1 MITVA
6 VTGSVP
12 TRDQHPGLPHTP
24 AEIADATYDCYR
36 AGAAIVHI
44 HVRDPET
51 GVATYRLELFRECV
65 ERIREKYDI
74 LINLTTSGNNI
85 PRKNVI
91 EERLEPVEL
100 GTELCSL
107 DIGSLN
113 LGYRPAVFQN
123 PSDWSLAA
131 AQRMRERGVKPEIEV
146 FDMGHAWQARAMIE
160 QGLFDDPP
168 ALSMGARFAACVGLA
183 ATSINVVVAVL
194 LGGTSG
200 FIGGRFDLAVQ
211 RFVDAWMAF
220 PGLLLLLTVMSIVG
234 RGTPQMI
241 VTLGIA
247 GGIVGSRRVR
257 GTVIVVQENDYFQAA
272 ESIGSSKWR
281 TVIQHVLARR
291 ASLDGPVAATGA
303 TGYIGSH
310 VVKNLVPS
318 RLR

>member
-65 ERIREKYDI
+65 ERIREKCDI

-123 PSDWSLAA
+123 PSDWSLTA
-131 AQRMRERGVKPEIEV
+131 AQRMRERGVK
-146 FDMGHAWQARAMIE
+146 
-160 QGLFDDPP
+160 
-168 ALSMGARFAACVGLA
+168 AAY
-183 ATSINVVVAVL
+183 
-194 LGGTSG
+194 SG
-200 FIGGRFDLAVQ
+200 E
-211 RFVDAWMAF
+211 
-220 PGLLLLLTVMSIVG
+220 P
-234 RGTPQMI
+234 
-241 VTLGIA
+241 
-247 GGIVGSRRVR
+247 
-257 GTVIVVQENDYFQAA
+257 FQ
-272 ESIGSSKWR
+272 
-281 TVIQHVLARR
+281 
-291 ASLDGPVAATGA
+291 
-303 TGYIGSH
+303 
-310 VVKNLVPS
+310 
-318 RLR
+318 

>member
-1 MITVA
+1 MSKHMITVA

-65 ERIREKYDI
+65 ERIREKCDI

-168 ALSMGARFAACVGLA
+168 YVQICMGVRWGIEGTPENLLLMRKQLPADIPWSVLGVGRAQLPLITMA
-183 ATSINVVVAVL
+183 VILGGHVRVGFEDNLYLRKGVL
-194 LGGTSG
+194 LESNAQMVEAAANIIQQQQGEVATTT
-200 FIGGRFDLAVQ
+200 
-211 RFVDAWMAF
+211 DARQ
-220 PGLLLLLTVMSIVG
+220 I
-234 RGTPQMI
+234 
-241 VTLGIA
+241 LGI
-247 GGIVGSRRVR
+247 
-257 GTVIVVQENDYFQAA
+257 N
-272 ESIGSSKWR
+272 
-281 TVIQHVLARR
+281 
-291 ASLDGPVAATGA
+291 
-303 TGYIGSH
+303 
-310 VVKNLVPS
+310 
-318 RLR
+318 

>member
-1 MITVA
+1 MSKHMITVA

-51 GVATYRLELFRECV
+51 GVPTYRLELFRECV
-65 ERIREKYDI
+65 ERIRDKCDI

-168 ALSMGARFAACVGLA
+168 YVQICMGVRWGIEGTPENLLLMRKQLPADIPWSVLGVGRAQLPLITMA
-183 ATSINVVVAVL
+183 VILGGHVRVGFEDNLYLRKGVL
-194 LGGTSG
+194 LESNAQMVEAAAN
-200 FIGGRFDLAVQ
+200 IIQQQQ
-211 RFVDAWMAF
+211 REVATTTDARQ
-220 PGLLLLLTVMSIVG
+220 I
-234 RGTPQMI
+234 
-241 VTLGIA
+241 LGI
-247 GGIVGSRRVR
+247 
-257 GTVIVVQENDYFQAA
+257 N
-272 ESIGSSKWR
+272 
-281 TVIQHVLARR
+281 
-291 ASLDGPVAATGA
+291 
-303 TGYIGSH
+303 
-310 VVKNLVPS
+310 
-318 RLR
+318 

>member
-65 ERIREKYDI
+65 ERIREKCDI

-123 PSDWSLAA
+123 PSDWSLTA
-131 AQRMRERGVKPEIEV
+131 AQRMRERGVKLRIPV
-146 FDMGHAWQARAMIE
+146 N
-160 QGLFDDPP
+160 
-168 ALSMGARFAACVGLA
+168 LS
-183 ATSINVVVAVL
+183 SDS
-194 LGGTSG
+194 GGTLPLPTRQASSRCWLEVVSLVLPRG
-200 FIGGRFDLAVQ
+200 
-211 RFVDAWMAF
+211 
-220 PGLLLLLTVMSIVG
+220 VG
-234 RGTPQMI
+234 Q
-241 VTLGIA
+241 GIF
-247 GGIVGSRRVR
+247 G
-257 GTVIVVQENDYFQAA
+257 
-272 ESIGSSKWR
+272 
-281 TVIQHVLARR
+281 
-291 ASLDGPVAATGA
+291 
-303 TGYIGSH
+303 
-310 VVKNLVPS
+310 
-318 RLR
+318 

>member
-1 MITVA
+1 MSKHMITVA

-51 GVATYRLELFRECV
+51 GVPTYRLELFRECV
-65 ERIREKYDI
+65 ERIRDKCDI

-168 ALSMGARFAACVGLA
+168 YVQICMGVRWGIEGTPENLLLMRKQLPADIPWSVLGVGRAQLPLITMA
-183 ATSINVVVAVL
+183 VILGGHVRVGFEDNLYLRKGVL
-194 LGGTSG
+194 LESNAQMVEAAANIIQQQQGEVATTT
-200 FIGGRFDLAVQ
+200 
-211 RFVDAWMAF
+211 DARQ
-220 PGLLLLLTVMSIVG
+220 I
-234 RGTPQMI
+234 
-241 VTLGIA
+241 LGI
-247 GGIVGSRRVR
+247 
-257 GTVIVVQENDYFQAA
+257 N
-272 ESIGSSKWR
+272 
-281 TVIQHVLARR
+281 
-291 ASLDGPVAATGA
+291 
-303 TGYIGSH
+303 
-310 VVKNLVPS
+310 
-318 RLR
+318 

>member
-1 MITVA
+1 MSKHMITVA

-51 GVATYRLELFRECV
+51 GVPTYRLELFRECV
-65 ERIREKYDI
+65 ERIRDKCDI

-85 PRKNVI
+85 PRKNVV

-168 ALSMGARFAACVGLA
+168 YVQICMGVRWGIEGTPENLLLMRKQLPADIPWSVLGVGRAQLPLITMA
-183 ATSINVVVAVL
+183 VILGGHVRVGFEDNLYLRKGVL
-194 LGGTSG
+194 LESNAQMVEAAAN
-200 FIGGRFDLAVQ
+200 IIQQQQ
-211 RFVDAWMAF
+211 REVATTTDARQ
-220 PGLLLLLTVMSIVG
+220 I
-234 RGTPQMI
+234 
-241 VTLGIA
+241 LGI
-247 GGIVGSRRVR
+247 
-257 GTVIVVQENDYFQAA
+257 N
-272 ESIGSSKWR
+272 
-281 TVIQHVLARR
+281 
-291 ASLDGPVAATGA
+291 
-303 TGYIGSH
+303 
-310 VVKNLVPS
+310 
-318 RLR
+318 

>member
-1 MITVA
+1 MSKHIITVA

-51 GVATYRLELFRECV
+51 GVPTYRLELFRECV
-65 ERIREKYDI
+65 ERIRDKCDI

-91 EERLEPVEL
+91 EERLQPVEL

-123 PSDWSLAA
+123 PSDWSSAA

-146 FDMGHAWQARAMIE
+146 FDAGHAWQARSMIE

-168 ALSMGARFAACVGLA
+168 YVQICMGVKWGIEGTPENLLHVRKQLPADIPWSVLGVGRAQLPLITMA
-183 ATSINVVVAVL
+183 VILGGHVRVGFEDNLYLRKGVL
-194 LGGTSG
+194 LESNAQMVEVAANV
-200 FIGGRFDLAVQ
+200 IQQQQ
-211 RFVDAWMAF
+211 REVATTADARR
-220 PGLLLLLTVMSIVG
+220 I
-234 RGTPQMI
+234 
-241 VTLGIA
+241 LGIA
-247 GGIVGSRRVR
+247 
-257 GTVIVVQENDYFQAA
+257 
-272 ESIGSSKWR
+272 
-281 TVIQHVLARR
+281 
-291 ASLDGPVAATGA
+291 
-303 TGYIGSH
+303 
-310 VVKNLVPS
+310 
-318 RLR
+318 

>member
-1 MITVA
+1 MSKHMITVA

-24 AEIADATYDCYR
+24 AEIADATYDCYQ

-65 ERIREKYDI
+65 ERIREKCDI

-168 ALSMGARFAACVGLA
+168 YVQICMGVRWGIEGTPENLLLMRKQLPADIPWSVLGVGRAQLPLITMA
-183 ATSINVVVAVL
+183 VILGGHVRVGFEDNLYLRKGVL
-194 LGGTSG
+194 LESNAQMVEAAANIIQQQQGEVATTT
-200 FIGGRFDLAVQ
+200 
-211 RFVDAWMAF
+211 DARQ
-220 PGLLLLLTVMSIVG
+220 I
-234 RGTPQMI
+234 
-241 VTLGIA
+241 LGI
-247 GGIVGSRRVR
+247 
-257 GTVIVVQENDYFQAA
+257 N
-272 ESIGSSKWR
+272 
-281 TVIQHVLARR
+281 
-291 ASLDGPVAATGA
+291 
-303 TGYIGSH
+303 
-310 VVKNLVPS
+310 
-318 RLR
+318 

>member
-24 AEIADATYDCYR
+24 AEIADAAYDCYR

-51 GVATYRLELFRECV
+51 GVPTYRLELFRECV
-65 ERIREKYDI
+65 ERIRDKCDI

-168 ALSMGARFAACVGLA
+168 YVQICMGVRWGIEGTPENLLLMRKQLPANIPWSVLGVGRAQLPLITMA
-183 ATSINVVVAVL
+183 VILGGHVRVGFEDNLYLRKGVL
-194 LGGTSG
+194 LESNAQMVEAAANIIQQQQGEVATTT
-200 FIGGRFDLAVQ
+200 
-211 RFVDAWMAF
+211 DARQ
-220 PGLLLLLTVMSIVG
+220 I
-234 RGTPQMI
+234 
-241 VTLGIA
+241 LGI
-247 GGIVGSRRVR
+247 S
-257 GTVIVVQENDYFQAA
+257 
-272 ESIGSSKWR
+272 
-281 TVIQHVLARR
+281 
-291 ASLDGPVAATGA
+291 
-303 TGYIGSH
+303 
-310 VVKNLVPS
+310 
-318 RLR
+318 

>member
-1 MITVA
+1 MSKHMITVA

-51 GVATYRLELFRECV
+51 GVPTYRLELFRECV
-65 ERIREKYDI
+65 ERIRDKCDI

-107 DIGSLN
+107 DIGSFN

-168 ALSMGARFAACVGLA
+168 YVQICMGVRWGIEGTPENLLLMRKQLPVDIPWSVLGVGRAQLPLITMA
-183 ATSINVVVAVL
+183 VILGGHVRVGFEDNLYLRKGVL
-194 LGGTSG
+194 LESNAQMVEAAAN
-200 FIGGRFDLAVQ
+200 IIQQQQ
-211 RFVDAWMAF
+211 REVATTTDARQ
-220 PGLLLLLTVMSIVG
+220 I
-234 RGTPQMI
+234 
-241 VTLGIA
+241 LGI
-247 GGIVGSRRVR
+247 
-257 GTVIVVQENDYFQAA
+257 N
-272 ESIGSSKWR
+272 
-281 TVIQHVLARR
+281 
-291 ASLDGPVAATGA
+291 
-303 TGYIGSH
+303 
-310 VVKNLVPS
+310 
-318 RLR
+318 